1 MIKKLGYLIFIL
13 SMLAFVPT
21 SVAAAPLE
29 LDYMEYNSDVNAQAA
44 YVSNSSVTA
53 TGGTITE
60 VGGYRIHTFTTV
72 GNNTFTMDVSTS
84 VEVLVVGGGGSG
96 GGNLGGGGGGGGVIY
111 KSSYA
116 VTAQAY
122 TITVG
127 AGGAGVL
134 GIQSG
139 VSGNNGGNSVAFGLT
154 AIGGGGGGAG
164 EGITT
169 PGNGGSG
176 GGGSGYSGSAPG
188 GSGTAGQGNSG
199 GSGGGGSPA
208 YGGGGGGG
216 AGAVGNNG
224 NSSNAG
230 HGGVGVS
237 NPILGT
243 VYYWGGGG
251 GGGAYTSGSAGNGGL
266 GGGGGGSSDIANN
279 GTGGGS
285 ALNSGS
291 NGAKQ
296 VDYAGSAGASTGGGG
311 GGSHHT
317 ITRWYYSGNGGS
329 GIVIVRYPIPSLFDS
344 SESTIKTQGSYAL
357 KSTSTITTSLN
368 KTLTRTVS
376 PTINLTDRTT
386 IKFDIRSSRT
396 GNNIKIGIRDSGGT
410 TTEITP
416 NITPADTYQTV
427 TWDISA
433 VSNANKDVID
443 KIIIT
448 IVNADAANTFYI
460 DNLFS
465 PVITP
470 SAPAISSVT
479 ANTFT
484 KITWYWTDNSSG
496 ASQEDNF
503 KIYTST
509 GGLIATLSADTTYY
523 EETGLARNK
532 QYSRYVQ
539 AINAAGSNNSA
550 TVSWRTKPG
559 TYQEK
564 TTTRT
569 GPNSFGFVG
578 DGLWEW
584 EVAAKSGQLVTITA
598 YIRYNTSY
606 GSATKPELTLYNL
619 GVNSN
624 ATMSASADT
633 WEQLQVSG
641 TPDRNG
647 VLKLKI
653 EGFSTAPGAKMYV
666 DDIQI
671 NQ

>member
-13 SMLAFVPT
+13 SMLAFAPT

-44 YVSNSSVTA
+44 YLSNAGVSA

-60 VGGYRIHTFTTV
+60 VGGYRIHTFTSD
-72 GNNTFTMDVSTS
+72 GTFTINVATN
-84 VEVLVVGGGGSG
+84 VEVLVV
-96 GGNLGGGGGGGGVIY
+96 
-111 KSSYA
+111 
-116 VTAQAY
+116 
-122 TITVG
+122 
-127 AGGAGVL
+127 AGGAGGGSYAAGGGGAGGVL
-134 GIQSG
+134 YVNSSPVIGGTEYPVTVGSG
-139 VSGNNGGNSVAFGLT
+139 GAGSTTDSSNGESGGNSIFNSNT
-154 AIGGGGGGAG
+154 AIGGGGGGTFWVNSG
-164 EGITT
+164 VGF
-169 PGNGGSG
+169 NGGSG
-176 GGGSGYSGSAPG
+176 GGNCRGATGTA
-188 GSGTAGQGNSG
+188 GSGTSGQGNSG
-199 GSGGGGSPA
+199 GSGATNSHPQYA
-208 YGGGGGGG
+208 GGGGGG
-216 AGAVGNNG
+216 AGGAGQTAPNASTAGNG
-224 NSSNAG
+224 GSGTSSYSTWASATG
-230 HGGVGVS
+230 TGVG
-237 NPILGT
+237 GF
-243 VYYWGGGG
+243 YAGGGG
-251 GGGAYTSGSAGNGGL
+251 GGQENGGGTSGAGGSGGGGAGGDGVAGENATANTGS
-266 GGGGGGSSDIANN
+266 GGGGGGS
-279 GTGGGS
+279 
-285 ALNSGS
+285 
-291 NGAKQ
+291 NGA
-296 VDYAGSAGASTGGGG
+296 GSRPPG
-311 GGSHHT
+311 
-317 ITRWYYSGNGGS
+317 GNGGS
-329 GIVIVRYPIPSLFDS
+329 GIVIVRYPIPGLQDF
-344 SESTIKTQGSYAL
+344 SEATLKTQGSYAL
-357 KSTSTITTSLN
+357 KSTSTLTTSLD

-376 PTINLTDRTT
+376 PTINLSDRTT

-396 GNNIKIGIRDSGGT
+396 GSNIKIGVHDSGGT

-443 KIIIT
+443 KIIVT

-460 DNLFS
+460 DNLFAHA
-465 PVITP
+465 VTP

-509 GGLIATLSADTTYY
+509 GGLLATLSADTTYY
-523 EETGLARNK
+523 EETGLTRNK
-532 QYSRYVQ
+532 QYGRYVQ
-539 AINAAGSNNSA
+539 ALNETGSNNSA

-564 TTTRT
+564 ITTRT

-598 YIRYNTSY
+598 YVRYNASY
-606 GSATKPELTLYNL
+606 GSATKPKLTLYNL

-641 TPDRNG
+641 TPNRNG

-653 EGFSTAPGAKMYV
+653 EGFSTAPGAKMFV
-666 DDIQI
+666 DDISISQ
-671 NQ
+671 

>member
-13 SMLAFVPT
+13 SMLAFAPT

-60 VGGYRIHTFTTV
+60 VGGYRIHTFTSD
-72 GNNTFTMDVSTS
+72 GTFTINVATN
-84 VEVLVVGGGGSG
+84 VEVLVVA
-96 GGNLGGGGGGGGVIY
+96 GGGGGGKGGGGAGGLLY
-111 KSSYA
+111 NPALA
-116 VTAQAY
+116 VTAGGY
-122 TITVG
+122 SVTIGANGTAG
-127 AGGAGVL
+127 SGGTGGSAGG
-134 GIQSG
+134 
-139 VSGNNGGNSVAFGLT
+139 NGGNSVFSSLT
-154 AIGGGGGGAG
+154 AIGGGGGGAHA
-164 EGITT
+164 TDNAST
-169 PGNGGSG
+169 GGSG
-176 GGGSGYSGSAPG
+176 GGGGSDGSAFSPK
-188 GSGTAGQGNSG
+188 SGTSGQGNQGGIAIRAGYG
-199 GSGGGGSPA
+199 GSGGGGGAGSVGENATNEDGVHGRGGNGGVGLQYSISGSAVYYAGGGGGGANTNSTPA
-208 YGGGGGGG
+208 TGGGIGGLGGGGNGTWDNVGYGSAATPNTGGGGGGG
-216 AGAVGNNG
+216 D
-224 NSSNAG
+224 
-230 HGGVGVS
+230 
-237 NPILGT
+237 PE
-243 VYYWGGGG
+243 G
-251 GGGAYTSGSAGNGGL
+251 GGGA
-266 GGGGGGSSDIANN
+266 
-279 GTGGGS
+279 
-285 ALNSGS
+285 
-291 NGAKQ
+291 
-296 VDYAGSAGASTGGGG
+296 
-311 GGSHHT
+311 
-317 ITRWYYSGNGGS
+317 GGS

-344 SESTIKTQGSYAL
+344 SESSIKTQGSYAL
-357 KSTSTITTSLN
+357 KSTTTITTSLN

-376 PTINLTDRTT
+376 PTINLSDRTT

-396 GNNIKIGIRDSGGT
+396 GSNIKLGIHDSGGT

-416 NITPADTYQTV
+416 NITSADTYQTV

-433 VSNANKDVID
+433 VSNANKDAID
-443 KIIIT
+443 RIIVT

-465 PVITP
+465 PAVIP
-470 SAPAISSVT
+470 SAPTISSVT
-479 ANTFT
+479 ANSFT

-509 GGLIATLSADTTYY
+509 GGLLATLPADTISY

-532 QYSRYVQ
+532 QYGRYVQ

-598 YIRYNTSY
+598 YVRYNTSY
-606 GSATKPELTLYNL
+606 GSAPKPKLTLYNL

-641 TPDRNG
+641 TPNRNG

-653 EGFSTAPGAKMYV
+653 EGYSTVPGAKMFV
-666 DDIQI
+666 DDINMSQ
-671 NQ
+671 

>member
-1 MIKKLGYLIFIL
+1 MIKRLGYLISIL
-13 SMLAFVPT
+13 SLLAFVPT
-21 SVAAAPLE
+21 SVAATSLE

-44 YVSNSSVTA
+44 YLSNAGVSA

-60 VGGYRIHTFTTV
+60 VGGYRIHTFMSN
-72 GNNTFTMDVSTS
+72 GTFTINVATN
-84 VEVLVVGGGGSG
+84 VEVLVVAGGGA
-96 GGNLGGGGGGGGVIY
+96 GGNGTSSGYEGGGGGAGGFRTSTGFV
-111 KSSYA
+111 

-122 TITVG
+122 TVTVG
-127 AGGAGVL
+127 AGGAART
-134 GIQSG
+134 SSS
-139 VSGNNGGNSVAFGLT
+139 SGNNGENSVFSTIT
-154 AIGGGGGGAG
+154 AIGGGGGASS
-164 EGITT
+164 
-169 PGNGGSG
+169 PNS
-176 GGGSGYSGSAPG
+176 
-188 GSGTAGQGNSG
+188 GNSG
-199 GSGGGGSPA
+199 GSGGGGSHNQTVAGTGTSEQGFAGATPD
-208 YGGGGGGG
+208 GPSKGGGGGG
-216 AGAVGNNG
+216 ASAAGGLGAGGNG
-224 NSSNAG
+224 IASSISGTSVIYAG
-230 HGGVGVS
+230 GGGGVLYANVAGGSGGGGAGSGAAPS
-237 NPILGT
+237 NGT
-243 VYYWGGGG
+243 AGTPNTGGG
-251 GGGAYTSGSAGNGGL
+251 GGGANQAGTN
-266 GGGGGGSSDIANN
+266 
-279 GTGGGS
+279 TGGG
-285 ALNSGS
+285 A
-291 NGAKQ
+291 
-296 VDYAGSAGASTGGGG
+296 
-311 GGSHHT
+311 
-317 ITRWYYSGNGGS
+317 GGS
-329 GIVIVRYPIPSLFDS
+329 GIVIVRYPIPGLQDF

-376 PTINLTDRTT
+376 PTINLSDRTQ
-386 IKFDIRSSRT
+386 IKFDVRSSRT
-396 GNNIKIGIRDSGGT
+396 GSNIKIGIHDSGGT

-443 KIIIT
+443 RIIVT

-460 DNLFS
+460 DNLFA
-465 PVITP
+465 PAVTP

-509 GGLIATLSADTTYY
+509 GGLLATLPADTIYY
-523 EETGLARNK
+523 EETGLTRNK

-539 AINAAGSNNSA
+539 AINTAGSNNSA

-564 TTTRT
+564 TTVRT

-606 GSATKPELTLYNL
+606 GSATKPKLTLYNL

-624 ATMSASADT
+624 ATMSASSDT

-641 TPDRNG
+641 TPNRNG

>member
-1 MIKKLGYLIFIL
+1 MIKKLGYLISIL
-13 SMLAFVPT
+13 SMLAFALT
-21 SVAAAPLE
+21 SIAAAPLE

-44 YVSNSSVTA
+44 YLSNAGVSA

-60 VGGYRIHTFTTV
+60 VGGYRIHTFTSD
-72 GNNTFTMDVSTS
+72 GTFTINVATN
-84 VEVLVVGGGGSG
+84 VEVLVV
-96 GGNLGGGGGGGGVIY
+96 
-111 KSSYA
+111 A
-116 VTAQAY
+116 
-122 TITVG
+122 
-127 AGGAGVL
+127 
-134 GIQSG
+134 
-139 VSGNNGGNSVAFGLT
+139 
-154 AIGGGGGGAG
+154 GGGGAG
-164 EGITT
+164 GSS
-169 PGNGGSG
+169 NG
-176 GGGSGYSGSAPG
+176 
-188 GSGTAGQGNSG
+188 Q
-199 GSGGGGSPA
+199 
-208 YGGGGGGG
+208 GGGGGGG
-216 AGAVGNNG
+216 AGGYQYNASFAVIAQAYTVTVGGGGAGGAADSRGTSGSNSIFSSLTATGGGGGGDGANAGTTVGLNGGSGGGAGYKGYTLSTPGTGTGGQGNNG
-224 NSSNAG
+224 GQNGATSGA
-230 HGGVGVS
+230 
-237 NPILGT
+237 
-243 VYYWGGGG
+243 GGGG
-251 GGGAYTSGSAGNGGL
+251 GGGAGGVGGTPTNSPLHNGGVGGSGLTKNISGSNVTYATGGS
-266 GGGGGGSSDIANN
+266 GGGTGESGVNGTPNTGEGGRAPYAASGG
-279 GTGGGS
+279 GTGG
-285 ALNSGS
+285 A
-291 NGAKQ
+291 
-296 VDYAGSAGASTGGGG
+296 
-311 GGSHHT
+311 
-317 ITRWYYSGNGGS
+317 GGS
-329 GIVIVRYPIPSLFDS
+329 GIVIVRYRLPSLQDF

-357 KSTSTITTSLN
+357 KSTTTITTSLN

-376 PTINLTDRTT
+376 PTINLSDRTT

-396 GNNIKIGIRDSGGT
+396 GSNIKIGIHDSGGT

-416 NITPADTYQTV
+416 NITPADTYQTI

-433 VSNANKDVID
+433 VSNANKDAID

-460 DNLFS
+460 DNLFT
-465 PVITP
+465 PAVTP

-509 GGLIATLSADTTYY
+509 GGLLATLPADTIYY
-523 EETGLARNK
+523 EETGLTRNK

-539 AINAAGSNNSA
+539 AINTAGSNNSA
-550 TVSWRTKPG
+550 TVNWRTKPG

-598 YIRYNTSY
+598 YIRYNASY
-606 GSATKPELTLYNL
+606 GAAGKPKLTLYNL

-641 TPDRNG
+641 TPNRNG

-653 EGFSTAPGAKMYV
+653 EGFSTAPGAKMFV
-666 DDIQI
+666 DDISISQ
-671 NQ
+671 